1 MSGVSAG
8 TSLEGVLIVNV
19 DNNEAARS
27 RRTRMLTQKGYRVV
41 EARTAVEARAHGAA
55 SETELTFLDV
65 QLPDGNGFDVCRTLK
80 GDRPFVPIIMI
91 SSIEQ
96 TIEARLDA
104 LAAAADVYLIEP
116 VPPKQL
122 LEVVRG
128 FLGHISDAVSH
139 DSGWV
144 ITDPAGLIEAAS
156 HGMERVFNRTVLN
169 LSGRRLMDYF
179 EDREAA
185 GSLLRA
191 GVAGHGGLRSLRVR
205 PRERAP
211 LSSIVQT
218 SAVTVPGDSLLHVR
232 WAFTIEG
239 RWRRAGRSAEHD
251 GSPCEERRGKEENSA
266 GVANSQERCRDRFG
280 SPRRGAFRSGSG

>member
-1 MSGVSAG
+1 
-8 TSLEGVLIVNV
+8 LIVNV
-19 DNNEAARS
+19 DNNEVARS

-41 EARTAVEARAHGAA
+41 EATTAAEAREHCAA
-55 SETELTFLDV
+55 NEAELTFLDV
-65 QLPDGNGFDVCRTLK
+65 QLPDGNGFDVCRRLK

-96 TIEARLDA
+96 TMGARLDA
-104 LAAAADVYLIEP
+104 LAAAADAYLIEP

-144 ITDPAGLIEAAS
+144 ITDPAGLIEMAS
-156 HGMERVFNRTVLN
+156 DGMERVFNRTVHNLN
-169 LSGRRLMDYF
+169 GRRLTDYF

-191 GVAGHGGLRSLRVR
+191 GVSGHGGLRSVLVR

-218 SAVTVPGDSLLHVR
+218 STVTVRGDSLLHVR
-232 WAFTIEG
+232 WAFTTEG
-239 RWRRAGRSAEHD
+239 RWRRAGGSADHD
-251 GSPCEERRGKEENSA
+251 GSSSERTPK
-266 GVANSQERCRDRFG
+266 
-280 SPRRGAFRSGSG
+280 